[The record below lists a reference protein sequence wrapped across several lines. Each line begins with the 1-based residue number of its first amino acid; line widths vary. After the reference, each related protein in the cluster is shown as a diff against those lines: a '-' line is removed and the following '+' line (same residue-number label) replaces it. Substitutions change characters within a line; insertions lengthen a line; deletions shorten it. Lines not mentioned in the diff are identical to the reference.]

1 MKLSYMCLDSA
12 LELWPPGLFE
22 RVFFASRIEHPEI
35 LGVFS
40 YVVKSPEWVSFQHSK
55 RQEPRRLP

>member
-22 RVFFASRIEHPEI
+22 LVFFASRIEHPEI
-35 LGVFS
+35 SGVFS
-40 YVVKSPEWVSFQHSK
+40 YVVKLARMGFFST
-55 RQEPRRLP
+55 